1 MRRSIL
7 LTTLAVLLV
16 GLTVVVV
23 ALVAPR
29 PAQPPTLPG
38 AAAPAPQEPVEA
50 ADGIGDAYF
59 PRAGNAGYEV
69 AAYDVE
75 LGYEPATDRLEGRT
89 TVTGT
94 AVAALRS
101 FTLDLRLPA
110 TSVEVG
116 GQPAAFAQDGGEL
129 RVTPADPV
137 AAGAE
142 LRVVVAYA
150 GVPSQIPD
158 PAGVAPPW
166 TRAPDGAVAVGQP
179 QSAAWWFPSND
190 HPSDKATVAVTV
202 DVPAG
207 VEVVSHGALLDGPQP
222 QPDGRDRWRWRADEP
237 MATYLA
243 FVAIGQY
250 DLVRRDTP
258 VGPYLAAYPA
268 GTAGPARRTLERT
281 PQVVGE
287 LAEVFG
293 PYPFGQLGGV
303 VAPIEGFALETQ
315 TRPVYP
321 ADFLRGPTG
330 IDVVVHELAHQWFG
344 DSVAVA
350 RWRDIWLNEGF
361 ATYAEWLYGERT
373 GGVPAAQA
381 ARDTYAA
388 IPANDPFWQ
397 VPPGD
402 PGPENLFD
410 SAVYQ
415 RGGMAVQAIRTAVG
429 DEDFARL
436 LRTWTAERAGGTG
449 TVEDF
454 LALAEQ
460 VSGEELDTVA
470 QEWLYDRDRPPAPP
484 G

>member
-1 MRRSIL
+1 MSRQRATATLSPNHWWASSCTTTSI
-7 LTTLAVLLV
+7 
-16 GLTVVVV
+16 
-23 ALVAPR
+23 
-29 PAQPPTLPG
+29 
-38 AAAPAPQEPVEA
+38 
-50 ADGIGDAYF
+50 
-59 PRAGNAGYEV
+59 
-69 AAYDVE
+69 
-75 LGYEPATDRLEGRT
+75 
-89 TVTGT
+89 
-94 AVAALRS
+94 
-101 FTLDLRLPA
+101 
-110 TSVEVG
+110 
-116 GQPAAFAQDGGEL
+116 
-129 RVTPADPV
+129 
-137 AAGAE
+137 
-142 LRVVVAYA
+142 
-150 GVPSQIPD
+150 
-158 PAGVAPPW
+158 
-166 TRAPDGAVAVGQP
+166 
-179 QSAAWWFPSND
+179 
-190 HPSDKATVAVTV
+190 
-202 DVPAG
+202 
-207 VEVVSHGALLDGPQP
+207 
-222 QPDGRDRWRWRADEP
+222 
-237 MATYLA
+237 
-243 FVAIGQY
+243 
-250 DLVRRDTP
+250 P

-293 PYPFGQLGGV
+293 PYPFAQLGGV

-429 DEDFARL
+429 DEDFARV

-454 LALAEQ
+454 LALAER
-460 VSGEELDTVA
+460 VSDEELDTVA